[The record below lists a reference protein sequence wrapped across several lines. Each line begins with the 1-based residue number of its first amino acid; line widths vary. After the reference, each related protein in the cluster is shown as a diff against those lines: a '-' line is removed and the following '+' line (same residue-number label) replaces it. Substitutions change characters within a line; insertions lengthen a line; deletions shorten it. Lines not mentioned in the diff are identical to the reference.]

1 MADLDEDQEL
11 IDRACA
17 GDHAAT
23 ALLVERLATTLE
35 EVSDLWAAEGLPP
48 AEFYDVVAPAISAAI
63 ASYDVRL
70 GVTFRRHALYWL
82 RNAVNRRVADSPA
95 PLVN

>member
-1 MADLDEDQEL
+1 MSKLDEDQEL

-17 GDHAAT
+17 GDHSAT
-23 ALLVERLATTLE
+23 ALLVERLAGTLE

-48 AEFYDVVAPAISAAI
+48 ADFYDVVAPAISAAI

-70 GVTFRRHALYWL
+70 GVSFRRHALYWL
-82 RNAVNRRVADSPA
+82 RNAVQRHVDDAPA

>member
-1 MADLDEDQEL
+1 MSEPEDDVEL
-11 IDRACA
+11 IERACA

-23 ALLVERLATTLE
+23 GRLVERLATTLE
-35 EVSDLWAAEGLPP
+35 EVSDLWIAEGLP
-48 AEFYDVVAPAISAAI
+48 ADEFYDTVAPAISAAI

-70 GVTFRRHALYWL
+70 GISFRRHALRWL
-82 RNAVNRRVADSPA
+82 RSEVQRRSGDERA

>member
-1 MADLDEDQEL
+1 MFNLDEDQEL

-17 GDHAAT
+17 GDDSAT

-35 EVSDLWAAEGLPP
+35 EVSDLWSAEGLPP

-70 GVTFRRHALYWL
+70 GISFRRHALSWL
-82 RNAVNRRVADSPA
+82 RHAVQRRVDDAPA